1 MPGDRYFL
9 DTNILVY
16 ANDASDPAKQAAAV
30 KLIGEGLRSGRG
42 VISTQVLGEF
52 WVTVTRKIAVPLDG
66 ETAEAEIAKFEAF
79 KIVSIG
85 YDAVKSA
92 IAKQKDYRLS
102 YWDALILSAA
112 ELGGC
117 ETVYS
122 EDLSSGRTYGG
133 ISVADPFRRA

>member
-52 WVTVTRKIAVPLDG
+52 WVTVTKKIAVPLDG
-66 ETAEAEIAKFEAF
+66 ETAEAEICRRT
-79 KIVSIG
+79 ILWNVIG
-85 YDAVKSA
+85 IYGK
-92 IAKQKDYRLS
+92 K
-102 YWDALILSAA
+102 
-112 ELGGC
+112 C
-117 ETVYS
+117 
-122 EDLSSGRTYGG
+122 RTTKGWP
-133 ISVADPFRRA
+133 VPWRNPA